1 MFEFGK
7 IVLVPFPFTD
17 LTSAKIRPALILS
30 KSSKKPDVIVAFI
43 SSKITSEPGTY
54 SLNSNTTNFSETGL
68 KVASE
73 IRLDKIATLN
83 KAIILGELGHLDKS
97 ATSKM
102 KATFEKIFG
111 F

>member
-7 IVLVPFPFTD
+7 IILVPFPFTD

-30 KSSKKPDVIVAFI
+30 KTSKKADVIVAFI
-43 SSKITSEPGTY
+43 SSRIAEDGSAFPIKSGD
-54 SLNSNTTNFSETGL
+54 LHFSKTGL
-68 KVASE
+68 KVNSE

-83 KAIILGELGHLDKS
+83 KDIILGELGSLNQS
-97 ATSKM
+97 VLSKI
-102 KATFEKIFG
+102 KPVFQKIFG

>member
-30 KSSKKPDVIVAFI
+30 KSSKKHDVIVAFI
-43 SSKITSEPGTY
+43 SSKITSEAGTF
-54 SLNSNTTNFSETGL
+54 LLDSNITNFSETGL

-73 IRLDKIATLN
+73 VRLDKIATLN
-83 KAIILGELGHLDKS
+83 KAIVLGELGCIDKTV
-97 ATSKM
+97 TSKM
-102 KATFEKIFG
+102 KTTFEKIFG